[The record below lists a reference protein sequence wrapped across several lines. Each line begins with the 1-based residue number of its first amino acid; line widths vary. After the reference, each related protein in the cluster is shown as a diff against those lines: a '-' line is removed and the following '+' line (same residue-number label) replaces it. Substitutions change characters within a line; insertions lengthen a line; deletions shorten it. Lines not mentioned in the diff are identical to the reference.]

1 MANRATR
8 CPHCQTSFRVTDSQL
23 ATARGRV
30 RCGACLE
37 VFNATEN
44 WVNPAPTQPDIPDP
58 EPRFDDNSPL
68 PEDESNGQ
76 LDVENRPAGEE
87 WQPTDKKP
95 EEQTTAGEQ
104 DIATSATT
112 AGAPAA
118 RNPEDTG
125 AADEKPSS
133 AQAASVD
140 TPPTSDRG
148 IVAEASS
155 VTASEPSDTA
165 ASGLGQ
171 PPTSD
176 ASNDNHDTDPRPA
189 SEPAADQSE
198 SQTEE
203 TDSADQAPLVGE
215 DEFDALVAKQR
226 RRVQL
231 DRRQLGW
238 TLLCL
243 LAASALA
250 GQAVYANFNSLAQSQ
265 HRAALTE
272 TCKVIN
278 WIWGERRCELPPPRN
293 LARIESL
300 GLNIM
305 SHPHYIDSLLV
316 DTVILN
322 RAAFEQPFPQIELV
336 FRNDRGNIV
345 ASRAF
350 LPGEYLAGEL
360 RGATLMPVGQSVR
373 INISIADPGS
383 NAVNYEMRFLPA
395 EDSAGR

>member
-44 WVNPAPTQPDIPDP
+44 WVDPTPVQPAIPDP

-68 PEDESNGQ
+68 PEDEAHDLS
-76 LDVENRPAGEE
+76 DVEDRPAGEE
-87 WQPTDKKP
+87 WQSTDKTP
-95 EEQTTAGEQ
+95 EEQRVAGEQ
-104 DIATSATT
+104 EDLATSAT
-112 AGAPAA
+112 
-118 RNPEDTG
+118 
-125 AADEKPSS
+125 AADEVDGPTPDAPLEALDEPSATAREPS
-133 AQAASVD
+133 E
-140 TPPTSDRG
+140 T
-148 IVAEASS
+148 EASTFEQAPANDS
-155 VTASEPSDTA
+155 DNPADDHFADTAPTASEADAIDQAGHQSRETDTA
-165 ASGLGQ
+165 DGKSFAS
-171 PPTSD
+171 
-176 ASNDNHDTDPRPA
+176 
-189 SEPAADQSE
+189 
-198 SQTEE
+198 
-203 TDSADQAPLVGE
+203 E

-243 LAASALA
+243 LAAAALA
-250 GQAVYANFNSLAQSQ
+250 GQVVYANFDNLAQS
-265 HRAALTE
+265 RYRNALIE

-278 WIWGERRCELPPPRN
+278 WARGERRCELPPPRN

-305 SHPHYIDSLLV
+305 SHPRYAESLLV
-316 DTVILN
+316 DTLILN

-350 LPGEYLAGEL
+350 LPDEYLAGEL
-360 RGATLMPVGQSVR
+360 RGVKLMPVGQRVR

-395 EDSAGR
+395 EASGSP

>member
-44 WVNPAPTQPDIPDP
+44 WVDPTPAQPAIPDP

-68 PEDESNGQ
+68 PEDEANDLSE
-76 LDVENRPAGEE
+76 VEDRPASEE
-87 WQPTDKKP
+87 WQSTDKTP
-95 EEQTTAGEQ
+95 EEQTVAGEQ
-104 DIATSATT
+104 EDLAASATAT
-112 AGAPAA
+112 DKADSPTPDAPTPDDPMAA
-118 RNPEDTG
+118 LD
-125 AADEKPSS
+125 KPS
-133 AQAASVD
+133 A
-140 TPPTSDRG
+140 
-148 IVAEASS
+148 
-155 VTASEPSDTA
+155 TASE
-165 ASGLGQ
+165 
-171 PPTSD
+171 
-176 ASNDNHDTDPRPA
+176 A
-189 SEPAADQSE
+189 SETVASAFEQAPTNDSDDPADEHFVDTTPTDSEADAIGQAGY
-198 SQTEE
+198 QAGE
-203 TDSADQAPLVGE
+203 TDTTDGKPLVSE
-215 DEFDALVAKQR
+215 DEFDALVAHQR
-226 RRVQL
+226 RRIQV

-243 LAASALA
+243 LAAAALA
-250 GQAVYANFNSLAQSQ
+250 GQVVYANFDNLAQS
-265 HRAALTE
+265 RYRNALTE

-278 WIWGERRCELPPPRN
+278 WVRGERRCELPPPRN

-305 SHPHYIDSLLV
+305 SHPRYADSLLV
-316 DTVILN
+316 DTLILN

-350 LPGEYLAGEL
+350 LPDEYLAGEL
-360 RGATLMPVGQSVR
+360 RGVKLMPVGQSVR

-395 EDSAGR
+395 EDSGGS